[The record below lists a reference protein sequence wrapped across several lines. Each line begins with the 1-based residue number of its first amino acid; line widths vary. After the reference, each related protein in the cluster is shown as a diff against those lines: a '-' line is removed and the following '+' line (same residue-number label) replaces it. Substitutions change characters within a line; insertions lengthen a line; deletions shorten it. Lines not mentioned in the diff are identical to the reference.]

1 MLNFI
6 DSFSEFNGDKINES
20 YKETGLLQKAWT
32 KYLTSINQSRKDLDD
47 VKSILW
53 SIAHNAPT
61 VAQKE
66 QAENG
71 YDDIKG
77 NVGFVLNGDVRKY
90 TEWADKKIKEL
101 INLPSKEEKVKVGKL
116 PDSVTN
122 FGINDSL
129 IVTVKRL
136 LDARKITNGYFGDTL
151 SGTYLMQ
158 NQGGQSAPREFY
170 TLRSF
175 FKNSG
180 IDQKD
185 KQKFKNIF
193 LKSTGFAID
202 FDNYGNVTFKKQ

>member
-1 MLNFI
+1 MADFI
-6 DSFSEFNGDKINES
+6 DSFSEFKGDKINES
-20 YKETGLLQKAWT
+20 YKEISLLEKAWS
-32 KYLTSINQSRKDLDD
+32 KYLTSISQSRKDLES

-53 SIAHNAPT
+53 TIAHNAPT

-66 QAENG
+66 QAENS
-71 YDDIKG
+71 YESIKG

-90 TEWADKKIKEL
+90 TEWSDKSIKEL

-122 FGINDSL
+122 FGITDSL
-129 IVTVKRL
+129 IITVKRL

-158 NQGGQSAPREFY
+158 NSGGQSAPREFY

-175 FKNSG
+175 FKNSS

-202 FDNYGNVTFKKQ
+202 FDTYGNVTFKKQ